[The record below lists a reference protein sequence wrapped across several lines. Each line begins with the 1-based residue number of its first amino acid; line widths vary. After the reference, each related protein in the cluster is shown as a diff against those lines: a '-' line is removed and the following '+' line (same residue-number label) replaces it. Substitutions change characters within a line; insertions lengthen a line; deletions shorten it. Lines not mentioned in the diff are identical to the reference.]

1 MSTQDTNVNAPEDDW
16 AGQEVTEPV
25 EATGEVSGDEESV
38 EEASGSFEADPAS
51 LSDLK
56 SLRKLID
63 QKNKS
68 MVRLLNRRAGYA
80 LRIAEVKKAEGLAI
94 HDEAREK
101 EVLKKVSRYN
111 KGPLSDEALH
121 RIFNCI
127 MEEHRKLEADHKGE
141 ASAGTVDLDD
151 MGIDH
156 ER

>member
-1 MSTQDTNVNAPEDDW
+1 MSTIDTAGNGNTPEDDW
-16 AGQEVTEPV
+16 EGTA
-25 EATGEVSGDEESV
+25 EVSEST
-38 EEASGSFEADPAS
+38 SFETDPKS

-68 MVRLLNRRAGYA
+68 IVRLLNRRAGYA
-80 LRIAEVKKAEGLAI
+80 LRIAEVKLAEGLAI
-94 HDEAREK
+94 RDDEREK

-127 MEEHRKLEADHKGE
+127 MEEHRKLEGE
-141 ASAGTVDLDD
+141 SKDSEGTVTDV
-151 MGIDH
+151 GIDH

>member
-1 MSTQDTNVNAPEDDW
+1 MSENNNAAETNSPEDDW
-16 AGQEVTEPV
+16 DGT
-25 EATGEVSGDEESV
+25 ESV
-38 EEASGSFEADPAS
+38 AEEGSTESGSFETDPKS

-68 MVRLLNRRAGYA
+68 IVRLLNRRAGYA
-80 LRIAEVKKAEGLAI
+80 LRIAEVKRAEGLAI
-94 HDEAREK
+94 RDDEREK

-127 MEEHRKLEADHKGE
+127 MEEHRKLEGEHKDDI
-141 ASAGTVDLDD
+141 GTVTDV
-151 MGIDH
+151 GIDH

>member
-1 MSTQDTNVNAPEDDW
+1 MSENNNAAETNSPEDDW
-16 AGQEVTEPV
+16 DGSE
-25 EATGEVSGDEESV
+25 SGA
-38 EEASGSFEADPAS
+38 EEASTESGSFETDPKS

-68 MVRLLNRRAGYA
+68 IVRLLNRRAGYA
-80 LRIAEVKKAEGLAI
+80 LRIAEVKRAEGLAI
-94 HDEAREK
+94 RDDEREK

-127 MEEHRKLEADHKGE
+127 MEEHRKLEGEHKDDI
-141 ASAGTVDLDD
+141 GTVTDV
-151 MGIDH
+151 GIDH

>member
-1 MSTQDTNVNAPEDDW
+1 MSENTVNPAEDDW
-16 AGQEVTEPV
+16 KDP
-25 EATGEVSGDEESV
+25 ESSQS
-38 EEASGSFEADPAS
+38 SGSFEVDPAS
-51 LSDLK
+51 VSDLK

-94 HDEAREK
+94 RDDAREK
-101 EVLKKVSRYN
+101 EVLNKVSRYN

-121 RIFNCI
+121 RIFKCI
-127 MEEHRKLEADHKGE
+127 MEEHRKLEADAHP
-141 ASAGTVDLDD
+141 AGSDALDTATD

>member
-1 MSTQDTNVNAPEDDW
+1 MSARDANVNPPEGDW
-16 AGQEVTEPV
+16 EGTDPA
-25 EATGEVSGDEESV
+25 SGADEEAI
-38 EEASGSFEADPAS
+38 EEAAEGGSFEKDPAS

-80 LRIAEVKKAEGLAI
+80 LRIAEVKRAEGLAI
-94 HDEAREK
+94 RDDEREK

-121 RIFNCI
+121 RIFMCI
-127 MEEHRKLEADHKGE
+127 MEEHRKLEGE
-141 ASAGTVDLDD
+141 QQDD
-151 MGIDH
+151 AK
-156 ER
+156 

>member
-1 MSTQDTNVNAPEDDW
+1 MSAQDTNVNPPEGDW
-16 AGQEVTEPV
+16 EGTNPGSGANE
-25 EATGEVSGDEESV
+25 EAV
-38 EEASGSFEADPAS
+38 EEAAEGGAFEKDPAS

-68 MVRLLNRRAGYA
+68 IVRLLNRRAGYA

-94 HDEAREK
+94 RDDEREK

-121 RIFNCI
+121 RIFMCI
-127 MEEHRKLEADHKGE
+127 MEEHRKLEGE
-141 ASAGTVDLDD
+141 ALSENQG
-151 MGIDH
+151 
-156 ER
+156 EQP

>member
-1 MSTQDTNVNAPEDDW
+1 MSASESNVNSPEDDW
-16 AGQEVTEPV
+16 
-25 EATGEVSGDEESV
+25 EATGAATGEESAV
-38 EEASGSFEADPAS
+38 PDASEEKGSFETDPKS

-68 MVRLLNRRAGYA
+68 IVRLLNRRAGYA
-80 LRIAEVKKAEGLAI
+80 LRIAEVKQAEGLAI
-94 HDEAREK
+94 RDDAREK

-127 MEEHRKLEADHKGE
+127 MEEHRKLEGEALPENKGE
-141 ASAGTVDLDD
+141 PGNEDSVTDV
-151 MGIDH
+151 GIDH

>member
-1 MSTQDTNVNAPEDDW
+1 MNAEDP
-16 AGQEVTEPV
+16 TE
-25 EATGEVSGDEESV
+25 ET
-38 EEASGSFEADPAS
+38 GSFEVDPAS
-51 LSDLK
+51 LNDLK

-80 LRIAEVKKAEGLAI
+80 LRIAEVKKAQGLAI
-94 HDEAREK
+94 RDDAREK
-101 EVLKKVSRYN
+101 EVLNKVSRYN

-127 MEEHRKLEADHKGE
+127 MEEHRKLEGE
-141 ASAGTVDLDD
+141 FPGAEGTVTDV
-151 MGIDH
+151 GIDH

>member
-1 MSTQDTNVNAPEDDW
+1 MSENNNAAETNSPEDDW
-16 AGQEVTEPV
+16 DGT
-25 EATGEVSGDEESV
+25 ESV
-38 EEASGSFEADPAS
+38 AEEGSTESGSFETDPKS

-68 MVRLLNRRAGYA
+68 IVRLLNRRAGYA
-80 LRIAEVKKAEGLAI
+80 LRIAEVKRTEGLAI
-94 HDEAREK
+94 RDDEREK

-111 KGPLSDEALH
+111 KGPLSDDALH

-127 MEEHRKLEADHKGE
+127 MEEHRRLEGEHKDDE
-141 ASAGTVDLDD
+141 GTVTEI
-151 MGIDH
+151 GIDH

>member
-1 MSTQDTNVNAPEDDW
+1 MTGVQTCALPISGANASEDDW
-16 AGQEVTEPV
+16 DGTESV
-25 EATGEVSGDEESV
+25 VESV
-38 EEASGSFEADPAS
+38 EASEEGVTESGSFEADPKS
-51 LSDLK
+51 LTDLK

-68 MVRLLNRRAGYA
+68 IVRLLNRRAGYA
-80 LRIAEVKKAEGLAI
+80 LRIAEVKAVEGLAI
-94 HDEAREK
+94 RDDEREK

-127 MEEHRKLEADHKGE
+127 MEEHRRLEADHNGADLPE
-141 ASAGTVDLDD
+141 STVTD

>member
-1 MSTQDTNVNAPEDDW
+1 MSAQDTNVNPPEDDW
-16 AGQEVTEPV
+16 EGNESEPGASTGS
-25 EATGEVSGDEESV
+25 AT
-38 EEASGSFEADPAS
+38 GSFEVDPNS

-80 LRIAEVKKAEGLAI
+80 LRIAEVKRAEGLAI
-94 HDEAREK
+94 RDDEREK

-121 RIFNCI
+121 RIFMCI
-127 MEEHRKLEADHKGE
+127 MEEHRKLEGE
-141 ASAGTVDLDD
+141 QP
-151 MGIDH
+151 
-156 ER
+156 